1 MCYKV
6 SLYQSTLYKSTAC
19 YFYCSI
25 NTFHINLN
33 NLLGPS
39 FLKYI
44 ILSLISFYYYYQ
56 LYLTLLQGGIQKS
69 NTG

>member
-19 YFYCSI
+19 YSYCSI
-25 NTFHINLN
+25 NTFHINSN
-33 NLLGPS
+33 NLFGPS

-44 ILSLISFYYYYQ
+44 ILSLISFYYY
-56 LYLTLLQGGIQKS
+56 
-69 NTG
+69 